1 MLKSECISGIR
12 QHVFRKK
19 GVSRQRNE
27 YQRDSRP
34 GGQSLKAEKDQ
45 ICLDRSSINSSLF
58 TQINPSVKF
67 LKQTYLSTPVQVDMH
82 RFVYRESSNGLSES
96 L

>member
-1 MLKSECISGIR
+1 MLKFECISGIR

-45 ICLDRSSINSSLF
+45 IRWIA
-58 TQINPSVKF
+58 IP
-67 LKQTYLSTPVQVDMH
+67 
-82 RFVYRESSNGLSES
+82 
-96 L
+96 